1 MVMKKTLNPARNV
14 RRVFLSSLLV
24 GCLLSISARA
34 QAVAA
39 APKQPSSSEL
49 RDGQHDF
56 DFNIGTWKTHIRRLL
71 HPLSG
76 SNDWVEMSGSVH
88 VRKIWNGRAQ
98 LEEIEA
104 EGSTGHFEGLT
115 LFLYNPR
122 AHQWGQY
129 FVNSTV
135 GVL

>member
-1 MVMKKTLNPARNV
+1 
-14 RRVFLSSLLV
+14 
-24 GCLLSISARA
+24 
-34 QAVAA
+34 
-39 APKQPSSSEL
+39 
-49 RDGQHDF
+49 
-56 DFNIGTWKTHIRRLL
+56 
-71 HPLSG
+71 
-76 SNDWVEMSGSVH
+76 MSGTVH

-104 EGSTGHFEGLT
+104 DGSTGHFEGLT

-135 GVL
+135 GVLNQPAIGEFTNGRGELFDQESFDGRAILVRFVWSDITPDSHQVEQSFSDNGV